1 METVGQPKG
10 SQISCGKRDISKQI
24 IFLYFS
30 KPVPMVPAFAV
41 FCRSLCII
49 GLPTNHT
56 VDWRG
61 DGNAG

>member
-30 KPVPMVPAFAV
+30 KPVPMVPV
-41 FCRSLCII
+41 FVFSPQNLCII
-49 GLPTNHT
+49 GLPANHT
-56 VDWRG
+56 DDWKG
-61 DGNAG
+61 GW